1 MPSSWREAPGPPEA
15 AVSIRVRSLD
25 PQEWGL
31 WRELRLRAFA
41 TRTGPFL
48 EAEVDGEPA
57 GMAPAGEMIGDPS
70 SAAR

>member
-1 MPSSWREAPGPPEA
+1 
-15 AVSIRVRSLD
+15 VSIRVRSLD